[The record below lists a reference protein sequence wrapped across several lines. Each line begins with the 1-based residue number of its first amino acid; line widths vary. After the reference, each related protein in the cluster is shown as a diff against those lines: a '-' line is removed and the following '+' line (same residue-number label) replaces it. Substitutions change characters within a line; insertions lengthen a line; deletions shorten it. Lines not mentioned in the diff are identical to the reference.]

1 MHNPLESIGINNNR
15 SDTGMLQKLDDKLRG
30 TGKDTEDSGETG
42 DTRETRDSGDIRLT
56 GLTGMTRPTVR

>member
-15 SDTGMLQKLDDKLRG
+15 SDTGMLQKLDDKLRE
-30 TGKDTEDSGETG
+30 TGEIEDTEDAVETG
-42 DTRETRDSGDIRLT
+42 DTGDTGDKRLT